1 MEINHDLLINNVIL
15 KKGTYEYYT
24 HDILNNKELFDFVRK
39 TISFKI
45 HAWYSDFI
53 QKINSE
59 NATLVITTDENFSYS
74 EFSLLNATDDL
85 NKNFL
90 NVFETK
96 DSK

>member
-15 KKGTYEYYT
+15 KKGTSEYYT

-45 HAWYSDFI
+45 HAWHSDFI

-74 EFSLLNATDDL
+74 EFSLLNATDVL
-85 NKNFL
+85 NKDFL